1 MTDIDDLLTGGAAGK
16 SMKFDQVG
24 KSYSGT
30 VVSSEARQATDLQTG
45 EGKVWKDGSPAMQ
58 AVIGIQTDERNPEVE
73 NDDGVRYDYVKMWG
87 EQKKAFRAAAQVAG
101 GSPKPGDHYSV
112 TFTGEKA
119 SETRGFNATKLYK
132 YEIRK
137 ANPVDAL
144 IAEPAAPAAAPQYA
158 APAQVAAPVAAPV
171 AAAAPAPGLN
181 EQQKTQIGMLLG
193 QDLSA
198 AQIASV
204 LSLDESVVQAFQVQQ
219 AALAGAG
226 L

>member
-24 KSYSGT
+24 KTYSGT

-87 EQKKAFRAAAQVAG
+87 EQKKAFRGAAQAAG
-101 GSPKPGDHYSV
+101 GSPKPGDFYSV

-119 SETRGFNATKLYK
+119 SETRGFNPTKLYK

-137 ANPVDAL
+137 VNPIDVAL
-144 IAEPAAPAAAPQYA
+144 ETGPAQPAPAQAPVGLGVATPAVPAATAPAAPALD
-158 APAQVAAPVAAPV
+158 AQ
-171 AAAAPAPGLN
+171 
-181 EQQKTQIGMLLG
+181 QQGQVGMLIG
-193 QDLSA
+193 QGLTA
-198 AQIASV
+198 EQIAGV
-204 LSLDESVVQAFQVQQ
+204 LNGVTAQQVEALRIQQ
-219 AALAGAG
+219 AALANAG
-226 L
+226 Y

>member
-16 SMKFDQVG
+16 SMKFEAVG

-58 AVIGIQTDERNPEVE
+58 AVIGIQTDERNPEIE

-87 EQKKAFRAAAQVAG
+87 EQKKAFRAAAQLAG

-112 TFTGEKA
+112 TFTGEKP
-119 SETRGFNATKLYK
+119 SETRGFNPTKLYK

-144 IAEPAAPAAAPQYA
+144 IAEPAAPAQQAAPA
-158 APAQVAAPVAAPV
+158 AQVAAPAP
-171 AAAAPAPGLN
+171 AAAPAGIT
-181 EQQKTQIGMLLG
+181 EQQKTQVGMLIG
-193 QDLSA
+193 QNLQDE
-198 AQIASV
+198 QIASV
-204 LSLDESVVQAFQVQQ
+204 LSLDVQQVAAIRVQQ
-219 AALAGAG
+219 AALAGSG